1 MPNWPGNIRPH
12 NQRVWVKSHRRV
24 GYVIGK
30 TMDGRKVK
38 TYTVVLSGPDASVS
52 HEKPTDLLTAEKW
65 CDSCERCLPRSSFN
79 GGGQV
84 HNPIDGEVELEVCF
98 LCKREARKYSY

>member
-1 MPNWPGNIRPH
+1 MIRPH
-12 NQRVWVKSHRRV
+12 NQVCWSKRFDRLVDIVDSRKLPGEERTYRIAFVPTPGGAPVVHRVPR
-24 GYVIGK
+24 
-30 TMDGRKVK
+30 
-38 TYTVVLSGPDASVS
+38 
-52 HEKPTDLLTAEKW
+52 TDLRTADKC
-65 CDSCERCLPRSSFN
+65 CDGCNRWLPRGSFN